1 MSRHGRGATWLTLV
15 GVLSVGACHGDGP
28 IAPPPLPPPPP
39 PLREVVVSN
48 PVTRTS
54 SGAARP
60 AIPLALAATAETTY
74 VSLPPGT
81 APGGDLATIRNLRT
95 ASSVVAPVGDGGF
108 DPVPLS
114 AVAGDTIEVVVRDQD
129 GTTVLSVRA
138 AVAAKRPPILI
149 RTNPASLKRDVP
161 LNASIVIVFSEPI
174 DSASVTGET
183 VQLRRGSVIVDG
195 EARFRDSAHTTV
207 VFTPAALLAPATTY
221 DLVITQGIRDLDGEP
236 LEAAVSVE
244 FTTVTTGGG
253 YQEFFVDCCQILDAH
268 SVGDSVHVSLTAQV
282 IDGTGAGV
290 EGAVIR
296 FRASMGGVEP
306 DPTISELDGFRSAQ
320 WTFMG
325 TMGSPGPQA
334 ELSACASNSTT
345 RCDMYWPILTIGVR
359 LP

>member
-1 MSRHGRGATWLTLV
+1 MSRHRRGATWLTLV

-28 IAPPPLPPPPP
+28 LAPPPPP

-54 SGAARP
+54 SGVSRP
-60 AIPLALAATAETTY
+60 AIPLAQAATAETTY

-81 APGGDLATIRNLRT
+81 APTGDLATIRNLRT
-95 ASSVVAPVGDGGF
+95 DSTVEAPVGDGGF
-108 DPVPLS
+108 DPVAVS
-114 AVAGDTIEVVVRDQD
+114 AAVGDTIEVVVRDQD
-129 GTTVLSVRA
+129 GTIVHSVRA

-195 EARFRDSAHTTV
+195 ERRFRDSAHTTL

-221 DLVITQGIRDLDGEP
+221 ELVITRGIRDLEGDA
-236 LEAAVSVE
+236 LESEFTVE
-244 FTTVTTGGG
+244 FTTAATAAG
-253 YQEFFVDCCQILDAH
+253 YEEYFVDSYLPAAAHQI
-268 SVGDSVHVSLTAQV
+268 GDSVAVDQTVRVEDGAGTGIERALVRFHVSV
-282 IDGTGAGV
+282 GRI
-290 EGAVIR
+290 
-296 FRASMGGVEP
+296 EP
-306 DPTISELDGFRSAQ
+306 DTTRAGLDGLVTVHWKFAG
-320 WTFMG
+320 FIG
-325 TMGSPGPQA
+325 ILPPQSTA

-345 RCDMYWPILTIGVR
+345 RCDQYWSLVVIGFN
-359 LP
+359 PP